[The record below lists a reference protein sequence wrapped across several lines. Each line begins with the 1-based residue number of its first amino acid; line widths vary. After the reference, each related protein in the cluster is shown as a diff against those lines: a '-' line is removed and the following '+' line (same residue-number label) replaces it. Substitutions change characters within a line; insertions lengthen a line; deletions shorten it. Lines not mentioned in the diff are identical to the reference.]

1 MSKFFI
7 IKNKILL
14 WLKTTIDLDEEIYKK
29 LIEESTKRFGSAK
42 KISFLINEKLKKAEM
57 QLELPKI
64 MATEKTFGLWKDW
77 NISSEKCV
85 RKIRKESEKRLKR
98 LTI

>member
-1 MSKFFI
+1 
-7 IKNKILL
+7 
-14 WLKTTIDLDEEIYKK
+14 

-42 KISFLINEKLKKAEM
+42 KISFLIKEKLKKAEM

-64 MATEKTFGLWKDW
+64 MVAEKTFGLWKDW
-77 NISSEKCV
+77 KISSEKYV

-98 LTI
+98 PKI